1 MESKLKIKKL
11 PIFIGNKK
19 VAYFY
24 FDLND
29 RKAEKLSKPF
39 IKGYKKL
46 HSFFGVNP
54 KKIIHLHFLYSLKE
68 MSSYWGE
75 APPKSLSGMV
85 DNNNQFIL
93 YIYSPSVI
101 EKFSS
106 EKKSSI
112 VPVIIHETAHTFV
125 SAINL
130 RCFYWINEGIC
141 QLLEAPRAHDNIIKK
156 ENWQWF
162 LKNKALSNPKL
173 EWLGQIKHEG
183 YKIAYNL
190 TKYILKK
197 YKKEAIIDLIK
208 IRRESS
214 ENIEEKMEK
223 IFKSD
228 LKTFLS
234 DFEKNIKIIC

>member
-1 MESKLKIKKL
+1 MKNKIKTEKL
-11 PIFIGNKK
+11 PIFIKNKK

-24 FDLND
+24 FDSKD
-29 RKAEKLSKPF
+29 KKIEKLSESF
-39 IKGYKKL
+39 IKGYEKL
-46 HSFFGVNP
+46 YSFFGVNP
-54 KKIIHLHFLYSLKE
+54 KKMIHLHFLYSLKE
-68 MSSYWGE
+68 MSFYWGGV
-75 APPKSLSGMV
+75 PPKSISGMV
-85 DNNNQFIL
+85 DNDNQFIL
-93 YIYSPSVI
+93 YVYSPSVI

-112 VPVIIHETAHTFV
+112 IPVIIHETAHAFV
-125 SAINL
+125 STINL

-141 QLLEAPRAHDNIIKK
+141 QLLESLKVRDNIIKK

-208 IRRESS
+208 IKRESS
-214 ENIEEKMEK
+214 EKIEEKMER
-223 IFKSD
+223 ILKSD
-228 LKTFLS
+228 LKTFLKN
-234 DFEKNIKIIC
+234 FEKNIEII

>member
-24 FDLND
+24 FDSND
-29 RKAEKLSKPF
+29 KKIEKLGESF
-39 IKGYKKL
+39 IKEYEKL
-46 HSFFGVNP
+46 YSFFSINP
-54 KKIIHLHFLYSLKE
+54 KKLIHLHFLYSLEE
-68 MSSYWGE
+68 MSSYWGGV
-75 APPKSLSGMV
+75 PPKSLSGMV
-85 DNNNQFIL
+85 DNDNQFIL
-93 YIYSPSVI
+93 YVYSPSVI

-112 VPVIIHETAHTFV
+112 IPVIIHETAHTFV
-125 SAINL
+125 SSINL

-141 QLLEAPRAHDNIIKK
+141 QLLESSKVRDNIIKK

-173 EWLGQIKHEG
+173 EWLDQIKHEG

-214 ENIEEKMEK
+214 ENIEEKMKK

-228 LKTFLS
+228 LKAFLS
-234 DFEKNIKIIC
+234 DFEKNIKII